1 MLRLSVKHT
10 SITPLVGIQLLLKR
24 HVSQRSVKEP
34 VPNHAHLQRSKTTP
48 PTVQQPLTKPETLAH
63 KSKKTRSD
71 KLNPIGSVQQ
81 PKPSHQPSITDIIPT
96 DVVKPAKKRQ
106 RRSKSTPL
114 EPPSDPAAPTST
126 ISLSGVSI
134 HICDSLATLPRLL
147 NICGSGPLVSVDL
160 EWNVV
165 LRRGQPAAK
174 TSLIQICNG
183 SSVGL
188 FRVKMLTDG
197 FRKPLPKVLSDYLE
211 NAQIKKVGM
220 NIRGD
225 AAKLNRDFGISLGG
239 YIELSQLAK
248 EVCPEL
254 FDKERVSL
262 KKLSER
268 LLNHKLD
275 KSDSLRK
282 TNWEATVL
290 RDELIHYAAMDALVG
305 FEVYKALLKKR
316 WSPKTENYEK
326 KLK

>member
-1 MLRLSVKHT
+1 
-10 SITPLVGIQLLLKR
+10 
-24 HVSQRSVKEP
+24 
-34 VPNHAHLQRSKTTP
+34 KTKP
-48 PTVQQPLTKPETLAH
+48 PTVLQAFTQPETLARNVR
-63 KSKKTRSD
+63 KNRSD
-71 KLNPIGSVQQ
+71 QLNPIDSVQQ
-81 PKPSHQPSITDIIPT
+81 PKPSHQPYITDIIPV
-96 DVVKPAKKRQ
+96 DAVKPSKKRQ
-106 RRSKSTPL
+106 RRVKTKPL
-114 EPPSDPAAPTST
+114 DPPSIPATPTST

-134 HICDSLATLPRLL
+134 HICDSLATLPRVL
-147 NICGSGPLVSVDL
+147 NTCGSGPLVSVDL

-165 LRRGQPAAK
+165 LRRGHPAAK
-174 TSLIQICNG
+174 TALIQICNG

-188 FRVKMLTDG
+188 FRLNMLTDR
-197 FRKPLPKVLSDYLE
+197 FQKPLPKVLIDYLE

-268 LLNHKLD
+268 LLHHNLD
-275 KSDSLRK
+275 KSDSLRI
-282 TNWEATVL
+282 TNWEAPHL
-290 RDELIHYAAMDALVG
+290 RDEMIHYAAMDALVG

-316 WSPKTENYEK
+316 WSPKAENYEAK